1 MSLGRVNASCA
12 DHCDATVVSHWCSAC
27 DLAGRLV
34 ATAAKR
40 LGDRHPPLLL
50 WPRRPQDHIPSDVA
64 YSFRVCLGCAALFYC
79 VSLLLAWF
87 WLRLPLHGYFYQ
99 NSLWMAIDEAFV
111 ARVRLP
117 RLLPRGWGCRAV
129 LRALLAACDNL
140 STEIEYV
147 TMELELELDL
157 RPRCCAVALATLS
170 VAVCCALGPT
180 TALLRCCCP
189 CLVGR
194 LARTRA
200 TQGTPVV
207 RAVAG
212 AASLPRQFL
221 RAMSLGRGP
230 GWMDCPITCL
240 PMEEPVQRPSAP
252 PPLASCVTGCL

>member
-12 DHCDATVVSHWCSAC
+12 DHCDATVVSLWCNAC

-34 ATAAKR
+34 ADATER
-40 LGDRHPPLLL
+40 LGDRRPPLLL
-50 WPRRPQDHIPSDVA
+50 WPRRPQDYIPSDVA

-87 WLRLPLHGYFYQ
+87 WLHLPLYDYYYQ
-99 NSLWMAIDEAFV
+99 STLWMAIDEALV
-111 ARVRLP
+111 SRVHLP

-129 LRALLAACDNL
+129 LRAVLAECHSL

-170 VAVCCALGPT
+170 VVACCALGPI
-180 TALLRCCCP
+180 TALLRRCCP

-194 LARTRA
+194 LARTPA
-200 TQGTPVV
+200 TPGTPQD

-212 AASLPRQFL
+212 AASLPPQFL

-240 PMEEPVQRPSAP
+240 PMAEPVLCRA
-252 PPLASCVTGCL
+252 CLCLHP